1 MSQLGGD
8 HRHYAEMYS
17 YWRCEMNPPSQCDWM
32 LNFFENLLSTFCSV
46 ILRVCMNQQ
55 QAEMFFYWRGESV
68 RRNNLVNVIG
78 QSVCEDMLIMWLKSS
93 WDMVKAGTISI
104 CFRECG
110 FKHQIDSAD
119 QDVQSDIQILHD
131 LQPEEQFESVLGEM
145 SLDAYNAIDC
155 DVITISMP
163 VESKVQEA
171 VESENDL
178 NTETDPL
185 QFCPK
190 AANDMLKAMIR
201 EALANGKNTSRA
213 GIERN
218 QEKSS
223 Y

>member
-1 MSQLGGD
+1 
-8 HRHYAEMYS
+8 
-17 YWRCEMNPPSQCDWM
+17 
-32 LNFFENLLSTFCSV
+32 
-46 ILRVCMNQQ
+46 
-55 QAEMFFYWRGESV
+55 
-68 RRNNLVNVIG
+68 
-78 QSVCEDMLIMWLKSS
+78 MWLKSS

-163 VESKVQEA
+163 VESMVQEA